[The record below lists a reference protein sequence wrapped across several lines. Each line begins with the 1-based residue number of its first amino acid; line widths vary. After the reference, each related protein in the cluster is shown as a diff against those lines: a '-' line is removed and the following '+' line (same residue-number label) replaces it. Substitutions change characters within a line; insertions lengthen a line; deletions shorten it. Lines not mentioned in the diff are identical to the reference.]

1 MRILQELLGYFLW
14 IMLPSALPLLALAY
28 GGKRV
33 GRTLKLTLALSVLLC
48 NAALVVWFLHQVDS
62 HYRNAF
68 YRWNLNCLAE
78 QFETAG
84 DQELFRSLEELEQ
97 NPRVMWKKRT
107 TQR

>member
-14 IMLPSALPLLALAY
+14 IMLPSALP
-28 GGKRV
+28 
-33 GRTLKLTLALSVLLC
+33 LKLTLALSVLLC

-107 TQR
+107 TER

>member
-1 MRILQELLGYFLW
+1 M
-14 IMLPSALPLLALAY
+14 
-28 GGKRV
+28 V
-33 GRTLKLTLALSVLLC
+33 
-48 NAALVVWFLHQVDS
+48 LHQVDS

-107 TQR
+107 TER

>member
-33 GRTLKLTLALSVLLC
+33 GRALKLTLALSVVLGG
-48 NAALVVWFLHQVDS
+48 AVLVTWVLHQVDS
-62 HYRNAF
+62 HYSNAF

-78 QFETAG
+78 QLETAD
-84 DQELFRSLEELEQ
+84 DQELLRSLEELEQ

-107 TQR
+107 TER

>member
-14 IMLPSALPLLALAY
+14 IMLPSALPLLALVY

-33 GRTLKLTLALSVLLC
+33 GRALKLTLALSVLIG
-48 NAALVVWFLHQVDS
+48 NAIFVTWVLHQVDF
-62 HYRNAF
+62 HYSNAF

-78 QFETAG
+78 QLETAD
-84 DQELFRSLEELEQ
+84 DQELLWSLEELKQ

-107 TQR
+107 AER